1 MFLAKGQDGYTN
13 KKRFDIKKKSL
24 YRKLKK
30 KEGILERRGEQI
42 KKMFSF
48 GQRRKENDP
57 KEEDSSLMSSRMA
70 LNDHKAGMQNLDR
83 EKINQIIFEA
93 SKGE

>member
-1 MFLAKGQDGYTN
+1 
-13 KKRFDIKKKSL
+13 
-24 YRKLKK
+24 
-30 KEGILERRGEQI
+30 
-42 KKMFSF
+42 MFSL
-48 GQRRKENDP
+48 GQQRKQNDP

-83 EKINQIIFEA
+83 EKINQIIYEA

>member
-1 MFLAKGQDGYTN
+1 M
-13 KKRFDIKKKSL
+13 
-24 YRKLKK
+24 
-30 KEGILERRGEQI
+30 ERRGEQI
-42 KKMFSF
+42 KKMFSL